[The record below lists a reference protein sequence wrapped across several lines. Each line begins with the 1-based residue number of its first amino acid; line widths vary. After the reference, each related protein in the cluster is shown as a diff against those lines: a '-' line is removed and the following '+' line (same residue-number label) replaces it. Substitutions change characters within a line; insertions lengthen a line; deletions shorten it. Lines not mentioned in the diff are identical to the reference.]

1 MMLFRMKLRQEMT
14 NTIIG
19 GHFNIDERKVE
30 EVFEIA
36 ITFVYDSSLRI
47 PRAWTRSD
55 LTDEQRD
62 QIYSE
67 INSTL
72 DPFHETLRQAFD
84 DPSGNGREACIILMD
99 SSKFPTEKAFDKAL
113 QVCFL
118 FCKESIHL
126 HVLHSN

>member
-1 MMLFRMKLRQEMT
+1 MKLRQDDP
-14 NTIIG
+14 NTIIA
-19 GHFNIDERKVE
+19 GHFNIDRHKVE

-36 ITFVYDSSLRI
+36 ITYLYDSSLRI

-84 DPSGNGREACIILMD
+84 DPSGNNREACIILMD
-99 SSKFPTEKAFDKAL
+99 STKFPTEKAFDKAL